1 MSFNKK
7 FLNKSPINNHGGPHN
22 GQPSV
27 TANTKAFSGKKD
39 PKFTGV
45 VPSSVGVSEY
55 GLASSRSNDFNSWNN
70 EPEFKTEAEKKK
82 EKITRAE
89 LIKRNQ
95 ETRRSEAGTKILD
108 NIQDKIETAGMIPLA
123 GTIPDAVNV
132 GISAVRGLL
141 SKVEGDKEGQIKHA
155 TNMAAFSLNAIPA
168 LGLVSASLNKTKKL
182 YNKTKN
188 IYKGSLLSSTGRAES
203 KLLKNTNYT
212 RVYTADGSS
221 KIMDKSKAI
230 NLNRIEDANITN
242 KVYKNPKTGYE
253 DYNWANRVDKSDFQ
267 NIASKHYL
275 DNTKRLGGSEKN
287 FSTYNLGKNDNRRL
301 ISMYFDPK
309 DAEKFSVFNSTKKA
323 YEMSKNKANEFLIPP
338 DIMKNIRSK
347 KSGYGFMTTVG
358 NKSSILEQMSK
369 F

>member
-1 MSFNKK
+1 
-7 FLNKSPINNHGGPHN
+7 
-22 GQPSV
+22 
-27 TANTKAFSGKKD
+27 
-39 PKFTGV
+39 
-45 VPSSVGVSEY
+45 
-55 GLASSRSNDFNSWNN
+55 
-70 EPEFKTEAEKKK
+70 
-82 EKITRAE
+82 
-89 LIKRNQ
+89 
-95 ETRRSEAGTKILD
+95 
-108 NIQDKIETAGMIPLA
+108 MIPVVGA
-123 GTIPDAVNV
+123 APDAINV

-155 TNMAAFSLNAIPA
+155 KNMAAFGLNTIPG

-203 KLLKNTNYT
+203 KLLKNPNYT

-221 KIMDKSKAI
+221 KIMDKSKTV

-242 KVYKNPKTGYE
+242 KVYKDPKTGYE
-253 DYNWANRVDKSDFQ
+253 DYNWANRTKGEGQ
-267 NIASKHYL
+267 AIATKHYL

-323 YEMSKNKANEFLIPP
+323 YEMGAK
-338 DIMKNIRSK
+338 DIIYNWNDDILTHTRFKNIAVE
-347 KSGYGFMTTVG
+347 T
-358 NKSSILEQMSK
+358 LEDFPEWMIKQMEDLAEEGAAFLHVISPDPARLP
-369 F
+369 